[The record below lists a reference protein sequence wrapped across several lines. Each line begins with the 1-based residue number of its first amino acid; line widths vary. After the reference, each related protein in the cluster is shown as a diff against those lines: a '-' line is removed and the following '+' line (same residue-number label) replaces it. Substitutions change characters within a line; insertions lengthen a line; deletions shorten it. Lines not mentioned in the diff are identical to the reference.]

1 MPSDLT
7 VPRVAAATAVAG
19 ERPPAL
25 PARPPVAEGGAPA
38 GSALPNPT
46 LRLDAGLAMVVIE
59 FRDDSGAVR
68 STIPSQQQLDAYR
81 AWERSK
87 TGPPPRGAPGPGTGE
102 TAGTPGAPVPEAPG
116 EAGVKAV
123 ARSGGE
129 DGGPPA

>member
-7 VPRVAAATAVAG
+7 VPRVAAATAVSG

-25 PARPPVAEGGAPA
+25 PARPPVADGVAPA

-59 FRDDSGAVR
+59 FRDESGAVR
-68 STIPSQQQLDAYR
+68 SSIPSQQQLDAYR

-87 TGPPPRGAPGPGTGE
+87 TGPPPRGAP
-102 TAGTPGAPVPEAPG
+102 
-116 EAGVKAV
+116 AV
-123 ARSGGE
+123 ADAPAPDAEPAVKVSETRARE
-129 DGGPPA
+129 DGGSPA